1 MCYQPPGTGICVTFG
16 HLGWG
21 DASHRA
27 ATRGPTGVVRPRVPP
42 RRHRP
47 SVRWSLG
54 STCATYKEKSPYLT
68 HWSIAGAFSL
78 SATPPLAPQQRARG
92 SNPSHHRPTTPTL
105 SLGSPIPPCVA
116 CCSDCA
122 ALSPELRRPRLPPP
136 SSAAWPCRRHH
147 SPNFGRNRALGEPA
161 HLPHPCLGQSPRRSR
176 RISAFHAAY
185 HGQGPHCKGANLFRG
200 LSAKL

>member
-1 MCYQPPGTGICVTFG
+1 LSRAAPAPARCLGARARACRPRTRPPRLLLP
-16 HLGWG
+16 HAHAHAE
-21 DASHRA
+21 DASRSTSPYHRA

-42 RRHRP
+42 RRHRS

-78 SATPPLAPQQRARG
+78 SVTPPLAPQQRARG

-136 SSAAWPCRRHH
+136 SSAA
-147 SPNFGRNRALGEPA
+147 
-161 HLPHPCLGQSPRRSR
+161 
-176 RISAFHAAY
+176 
-185 HGQGPHCKGANLFRG
+185 
-200 LSAKL
+200 